1 MSFIQFKNKGGDTVG
16 TPAMWFNLSS
26 DAQQL
31 TMRIVFVL
39 CCSFIPA
46 KFTNKWK
53 CCLPVFARFWLRFTR
68 SKRLSKQSLSNY
80 LLYFFFLLSLA
91 YLYANFFYILR
102 IICGYMRCTSWLWFA
117 GFDACCP
124 FKVPWKWVI
133 FNGWS

>member
-1 MSFIQFKNKGGDTVG
+1 MHNESTKSSIISLSLYNLKIREGILWVPP

-53 CCLPVFARFWLRFTR
+53 CCLPVFD
-68 SKRLSKQSLSNY
+68 Y
-80 LLYFFFLLSLA
+80 DFLVQNA
-91 YLYANFFYILR
+91 FRNRA
-102 IICGYMRCTSWLWFA
+102 
-117 GFDACCP
+117 
-124 FKVPWKWVI
+124 
-133 FNGWS
+133 